1 MERGCFKLNLMRH
14 ASDQAYSRIDHS
26 ENDAKNVAARK
37 ERAIPMAAFLIGILN
52 NELKQP

>member
-1 MERGCFKLNLMRH
+1 MERDCFKLNLMRH
-14 ASDQAYSRIDHS
+14 ASDQAYWRIDHS